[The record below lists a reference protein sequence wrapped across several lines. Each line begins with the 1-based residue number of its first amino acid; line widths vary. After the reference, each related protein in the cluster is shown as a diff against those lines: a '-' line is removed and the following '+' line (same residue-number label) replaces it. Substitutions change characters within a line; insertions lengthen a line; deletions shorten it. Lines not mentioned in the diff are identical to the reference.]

1 MDIVELQPGGVII
14 DRKTGDIGLL
24 VRRYDIVEH
33 LPITLDLIA
42 DYDERL
48 WAWEILWSGKG
59 ADKNNHCM
67 RYDLQESLDSV
78 ILSVGDIIIDTF
90 SGYTGMLVRREH
102 RIDMMDDDMYFWE
115 VKWMTNVARE
125 DLKPN
130 QTRIRLSD
138 ILEEE
143 GMKLS
148 IVVGAMEW
156 HSINGGTF
164 EL

>member
-1 MDIVELQPGGVII
+1 
-14 DRKTGDIGLL
+14 
-24 VRRYDIVEH
+24 
-33 LPITLDLIA
+33 
-42 DYDERL
+42 
-48 WAWEILWSGKG
+48 
-59 ADKNNHCM
+59 M
-67 RYDLQESLDSV
+67 RYDLQERLNSV

-90 SGYTGMLVRREH
+90 SGYTGMLVRRNH
-102 RIDMMDDDMYFWE
+102 HIDMMDDDMYFWE
-115 VKWMTNVARE
+115 IKWMTNIARE

-130 QTRIRLSD
+130 QTRIRLGD

-143 GMKLS
+143 GIKLS

>member
-1 MDIVELQPGGVII
+1 
-14 DRKTGDIGLL
+14 
-24 VRRYDIVEH
+24 
-33 LPITLDLIA
+33 
-42 DYDERL
+42 
-48 WAWEILWSGKG
+48 
-59 ADKNNHCM
+59 M
-67 RYDLQESLDSV
+67 RYDLQERLNSV

-90 SGYTGMLVRREH
+90 SGYTGMLVKRNH

-115 VKWMTNVARE
+115 IKWMTNVVRE

-130 QTRIRLSD
+130 HTRIRLGD

-143 GMKLS
+143 GIKLS